1 MLKIFLTICV
11 LQFNVAFASESK
23 AKDTFIDGKIID
35 SEKGIKIPKSL
46 MNEFHDLYYKQML
59 SHDAVRTEAS
69 TKQEVV
75 KQLKRKFLEVKAYIF
90 DDVEGQ
96 LIAPTRLVMPRGG
109 GVVDLKQVLPR
120 IEKLWFRL
128 KIELSLK
135 DTKENITSSKH
146 FKVFFVSNQKNRN
159 VDYKEYGLGCNEYVD
174 ITSYFKQVIAGKGM
188 VLPFKEQKYISV
200 VGGAFIFAY
209 TQAENLYLGSLG
221 VYDSRYADLQC
232 DLLKF

>member
-1 MLKIFLTICV
+1 MLKIFLTIFIF
-11 LQFNVAFASESK
+11 QINFAFANESNT
-23 AKDTFIDGKIID
+23 KDKFIDGKIID

-46 MNEFHDLYYKQML
+46 MNEIHNLYYNQML
-59 SHDAVRTEAS
+59 SHDPVRTEAS
-69 TKQEVV
+69 TKVEVV

-90 DDVEGQ
+90 DDVQGQ
-96 LIAPTRLVMPRGG
+96 LLSPTRLVMPRGG
-109 GVVDLKQVLPR
+109 GVVDFKQVLPA
-120 IEKLWFRL
+120 IDKLWFRL
-128 KIELSLK
+128 KVELSLK
-135 DTKENITSSKH
+135 DTKENIISSKH
-146 FKVFFVSNQKNRN
+146 FKVFFVSNQKKRT
-159 VDYKEYGLGCNEYVD
+159 VDYKEYGMGCNEYVD
-174 ITSYFKQVIAGKGM
+174 ITSYFRQVVSDKGM

>member
-1 MLKIFLTICV
+1 MLKIFLTILI
-11 LQFNVAFASESK
+11 LQLNLAFASENKSQDK
-23 AKDTFIDGKIID
+23 FIDGKIID

-46 MNEFHDLYYKQML
+46 MNEIHDLYYQQML
-59 SHDAVRTEAS
+59 SYDPVRTEAS

-75 KQLKRKFLEVKAYIF
+75 KQLKRKFLEVKAYLF
-90 DDVEGQ
+90 DDVQGQ
-96 LIAPTRLVMPRGG
+96 LISSTRLVMPRGG
-109 GVVDLKQVLPR
+109 GVVDLKQVLPQ

-135 DTKENITSSKH
+135 DTDEKIISSKH
-146 FKVFFVSNQKNRN
+146 FKVFFVSNQKKRN
-159 VDYKEYGLGCNEYVD
+159 VDYKEYGMGCNKYVD
-174 ITSYFKQVIAGKGM
+174 ITSYFKQIIANKGM
-188 VLPFKEQKYISV
+188 VLPFADQKYISV
-200 VGGAFIFAY
+200 AGGAFIFAY